1 MSCGASCILAPVAM
15 SQDAS
20 IKLTPRQY
28 AAKLFPCAYCR
39 ICAFETR
46 AQHIRPAN
54 LCQGSLGFSPKLKP
68 GFECPKELEIESIQL
83 EIVMRAALQRVT
95 KGRVTIEGRVTG
107 EIGYGLVIL
116 LGVGA
121 GDTEAEVDLMANKV
135 ANLRIFADGEG
146 KFNLSAVDVRAEM
159 LVVSQFTLYAD
170 CRKGRRPSFTD
181 AARPEIASP
190 LCDSFVE
197 KLRAMGFKVETGE
210 FQAEML
216 VEIHNAGPVTIWLD
230 TADLSRSK

>member
-1 MSCGASCILAPVAM
+1 
-15 SQDAS
+15 
-20 IKLTPRQY
+20 
-28 AAKLFPCAYCR
+28 
-39 ICAFETR
+39 
-46 AQHIRPAN
+46 
-54 LCQGSLGFSPKLKP
+54 
-68 GFECPKELEIESIQL
+68 
-83 EIVMRAALQRVT
+83 MRAALQRVT
-95 KGRVTIEGRVTG
+95 KGRVTIEGQVRG
-107 EIGYGLVIL
+107 EIGNGLVIL

-146 KFNLSAVDVRAEM
+146 KFNLSAMDARAEM

-170 CRKGRRPSFTD
+170 CRKGHRPSFTS

-210 FQAEML
+210 FQADML
-216 VEIHNAGPVTIWLD
+216 VEIHNSGPVTIWLD
-230 TADLSRSK
+230 TDDLSRSK